1 MVWFFPLHH
10 QNLKSF
16 VAEAYE
22 QAAGRGMCSSI
33 KHKVETCKCP
43 VEGETVLRDSRVHT
57 GLV

>member
-1 MVWFFPLHH
+1 M
-10 QNLKSF
+10 
-16 VAEAYE
+16 AEAYE

-33 KHKVETCKCP
+33 LHKVKTCISP